1 MNHFKLKSLIF
12 YGTTIGFV
20 LLIFKAV
27 TVYGETRLSAA
38 PPIAGTYRL
47 LPSKNSPC
55 LGNNPRLAIEQSG
68 IYLLGTLSI
77 EGQQVPLDGRFRGEN
92 FRLQGRSSPGKS
104 CGDEIVMEAIARD
117 KKISGTLQDIP
128 VTFEKESIPTADSST
143 GH

>member
-1 MNHFKLKSLIF
+1 MNHFKPKSLLF
-12 YGTTIGFV
+12 YGTAIGSV

-47 LPSKNSPC
+47 TPSKNSPC
-55 LGNNPRLAIEQSG
+55 LGKNPRLTIEQSG

-77 EGQQVPLDGRFRGEN
+77 EGQQIPLDGRFQGDQ
-92 FRLQGRSSPGKS
+92 FHLQGRSSPEKS
-104 CGDEIVMEAIARD
+104 CGDEIVMEAISRD
-117 KKISGTLQDIP
+117 KKISGTLQNIP
-128 VTFEKESIPTADSST
+128 VSFTKESIPTTDSST